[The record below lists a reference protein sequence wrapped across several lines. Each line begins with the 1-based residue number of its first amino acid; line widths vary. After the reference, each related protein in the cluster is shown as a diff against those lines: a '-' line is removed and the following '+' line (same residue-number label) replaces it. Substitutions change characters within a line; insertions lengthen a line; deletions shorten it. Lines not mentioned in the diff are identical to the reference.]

1 MCSPAAAA
9 AGARGDASQEEAVV
23 DERLGSDVPL
33 GELAPREAH
42 GEVDE
47 VGGEDGDE
55 GVHVEHVE
63 EAVGEHRE
71 DHQVVLAARLRG
83 ETRQNERRL
92 WAGTEV
98 SQRPHRRQL
107 RGEGSPPQ
115 SRVALSERVGVWICG
130 WPDGAAASQGT
141 SSVLAGEQ
149 QFLEAAGGVLKED
162 RLARVA
168 QLGRQAEQPLVVLL
182 PPDLELVRLGVRGQG
197 WG

>member
-1 MCSPAAAA
+1 MCCPAAAA
-9 AGARGDASQEEAVV
+9 ARARGDASQEEAVV
-23 DERLGSDVPL
+23 DERLGSNVPL

-55 GVHVEHVE
+55 GVHVEQVE

-71 DHQVVLAARLRG
+71 HHQVVLAARLRG
-83 ETRQNERRL
+83 HTRQKFIFERRL

-98 SQRPHRRQL
+98 SQRPLAGSCAVRAPLPKAERRPERA
-107 RGEGSPPQ
+107 RG
-115 SRVALSERVGVWICG
+115 RLDLWV

-149 QFLEAAGGVLKED
+149 QFLEAAGGVLEED

-168 QLGRQAEQPLVVLL
+168 QLGRQA
-182 PPDLELVRLGVRGQG
+182 